1 MTTAD
6 AVPLPAPGR
15 VPVATATARYIG
27 VVLALV
33 VLAAG
38 VLAVREAGVTLGW
51 ITGTSWIGAAVT
63 AVDGL
68 HSQWWMVPAGAVALA
83 AGAWLVFSALRPRRK
98 TAIAVDA
105 SAAVWMRPR
114 DVARLASHA
123 ASAVPGVEVLRA
135 DATRRKV
142 TLYVGLTGVESGDAS
157 GSQPGTVS
165 GAAAK
170 GAVTAAVGSAT
181 EILLPPPRI
190 AVRIGTSRSV

>member
-6 AVPLPAPGR
+6 AVPLPAAGR

-27 VVLALV
+27 VVLAV
-33 VLAAG
+33 VLLAAG

-51 ITGTSWIGAAVT
+51 ITGTSWIGTALT

-68 HSQWWMVPAGAVALA
+68 RSQWWMVPAGAVALA

-123 ASAVPGVEVLRA
+123 AAAVPGVEVLRA
-135 DATRRKV
+135 EATRRKV
-142 TLYVGLTGVESGDAS
+142 TLYVGLTGAESGDAA
-157 GSQPGTVS
+157 GAGS

-170 GAVTAAVGSAT
+170 GAITAAVGSAT